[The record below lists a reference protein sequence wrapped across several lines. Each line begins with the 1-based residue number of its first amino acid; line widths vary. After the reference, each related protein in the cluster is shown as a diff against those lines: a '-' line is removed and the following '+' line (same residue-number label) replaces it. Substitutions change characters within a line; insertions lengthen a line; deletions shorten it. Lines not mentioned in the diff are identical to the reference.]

1 LGFVDWV
8 FASEHTVGEKVHN
21 VGYRSFLLRKD
32 SELWIPNYGK
42 ISDKIDSMD
51 KTLKELTNAIL
62 KLAEKSAK

>member
-1 LGFVDWV
+1 M
-8 FASEHTVGEKVHN
+8 HN